1 MFIVRKILGGRINV
15 PEPEKH
21 VAGTAITAGMALTL
35 SGGTLVKATTTPT
48 HIALADAASG
58 ELVTCYA
65 VIPGTMIF
73 DVPVSAAPTSLKEGD
88 KVTIGTSALDITAT
102 TSNGVATIVDLNGA
116 TAAGDTV
123 MVKF

>member
-1 MFIVRKILGGRINV
+1 MFIVRKILGSRINV
-15 PEPEKH
+15 PEPEMH

-35 SGGTLVKATTTPT
+35 SGGTLTKATTTPT
-48 HIALADAASG
+48 HIALAGAASG
-58 ELVTCYA
+58 EQVACYA

-73 DVPVSAAPTSLKEGD
+73 EVPVSAAPTSLKEGD
-88 KVTIGTSALDITAT
+88 KVTLDSGALNVTAT
-102 TSNGVATIVDLNGA
+102 TTNGVATIVDLNGA